1 LIVLGALVTGDAYA
15 IDAGQILVADQG
27 SNAVVQ
33 IDPVTGDQVV
43 IASGAPFVTLSGI
56 TFDARRRVIYV
67 SDRGDGAGAAAAI
80 LRVDPETGDVTTIAE
95 GGDLLEP
102 AALLVESSRSTL
114 LVANGIP
121 GSLIRVN
128 LFSGEQTIVT
138 AATAASGLLFAGGT
152 NYFVSHTSGI
162 AIQKYDLDDPLN
174 PIVVGAAG
182 SFQAPTG
189 IGGPIGGLHYV
200 AENAGGKL
208 IEINLSAYDPNFP
221 DANQTVVADGG
232 DITSPYSV
240 IRENS
245 DSVLITDPG
254 ALAGAVFRI
263 NRSDGAQTQLAALN
277 GAAAVAVAAD
287 CSVYAAG
294 TSPIQLIRIP
304 PGGGSFT
311 IVAADGELA
320 GPTGL
325 VVDPDGMIAVL
336 DAARV
341 IRIDP
346 DNYDPGNK
354 TANQTVLDDDGVPVN
369 PTAIESDEESHY
381 MLADPAAD
389 GAMGDLVKV
398 FNGGGGQLVDVDDAL
413 GNVTGLALKRRSPR
427 PDEVIVA
434 ALNLKRLVRVDPDT
448 GEQVAVSTLGWLDQT
463 NGVAIRDE
471 RTAFVCTARASILLV
486 DLATGQQTL
495 LHTASGDPQFNDTI
509 LQDVALDREGNAWVI
524 DEKDGNNGDT
534 TFEGRI
540 FRIDGQTL
548 AVTEQISD
556 PLLAGAKGLDVDADG
571 VLWIAISISGI
582 GVNTDKIV
590 KYDPNGQDGVVQ
602 VASGTPLTQPGDVV
616 VMPSGPFAGA
626 LFIPDNQN
634 LIQMDPSDGMLTI
647 VDSGGAMTGAF
658 NATVDND
665 MNILTGGRF
674 TPYNLLRHTFTSD
687 GGATPSSVEQRV
699 LSRGV
704 NITTMTGLAVMPI
717 PEPGPTSAA
726 LASLLTLATLT
737 CWRARKAGQQ
747 TLDGKD

>member
-287 CSVYAAG
+287 GSVYAAG

-304 PGGGSFT
+304 PG
-311 IVAADGELA
+311 
-320 GPTGL
+320 
-325 VVDPDGMIAVL
+325 
-336 DAARV
+336 
-341 IRIDP
+341 
-346 DNYDPGNK
+346 
-354 TANQTVLDDDGVPVN
+354 
-369 PTAIESDEESHY
+369 
-381 MLADPAAD
+381 
-389 GAMGDLVKV
+389 
-398 FNGGGGQLVDVDDAL
+398 
-413 GNVTGLALKRRSPR
+413 RR
-427 PDEVIVA
+427 
-434 ALNLKRLVRVDPDT
+434 
-448 GEQVAVSTLGWLDQT
+448 
-463 NGVAIRDE
+463 
-471 RTAFVCTARASILLV
+471 
-486 DLATGQQTL
+486 
-495 LHTASGDPQFNDTI
+495 
-509 LQDVALDREGNAWVI
+509 
-524 DEKDGNNGDT
+524 
-534 TFEGRI
+534 
-540 FRIDGQTL
+540 
-548 AVTEQISD
+548 
-556 PLLAGAKGLDVDADG
+556 
-571 VLWIAISISGI
+571 
-582 GVNTDKIV
+582 
-590 KYDPNGQDGVVQ
+590 
-602 VASGTPLTQPGDVV
+602 
-616 VMPSGPFAGA
+616 
-626 LFIPDNQN
+626 
-634 LIQMDPSDGMLTI
+634 
-647 VDSGGAMTGAF
+647 
-658 NATVDND
+658 
-665 MNILTGGRF
+665 
-674 TPYNLLRHTFTSD
+674 
-687 GGATPSSVEQRV
+687 
-699 LSRGV
+699 
-704 NITTMTGLAVMPI
+704 
-717 PEPGPTSAA
+717 
-726 LASLLTLATLT
+726 
-737 CWRARKAGQQ
+737 
-747 TLDGKD
+747 